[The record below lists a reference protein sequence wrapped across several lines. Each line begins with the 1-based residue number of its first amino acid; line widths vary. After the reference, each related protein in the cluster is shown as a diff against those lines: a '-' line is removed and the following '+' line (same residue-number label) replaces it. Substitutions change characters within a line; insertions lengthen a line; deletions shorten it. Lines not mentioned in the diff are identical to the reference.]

1 MNWKPKFGQLSGDLI
16 IGVVLM
22 VLFTAI
28 PLFGPSR
35 YVIGQLTL
43 FFLWATVVTQWN
55 LVFGVAGI
63 LSLGHMALFAFGGY
77 MTGMLGLYLDWS
89 LWFALPVAGLGTVV
103 FSILIGL
110 ACLRL
115 RGAYVA
121 LLTLCLAQVMY
132 LLIITDTYCF
142 FMDGVTCRNFTGGT
156 RGLTKYGDFGFRAIL
171 GRDWIIGDYYLT
183 LVVLAMATVFS
194 IIVIS
199 SPLGFAFRAL
209 RDNEEYAVSRGI
221 NRFKF
226 QLIVFASSAFF
237 TGLAGGVY
245 AGHFKVMGANTL
257 YLSLMLYLLAMMV
270 IGGLGHP
277 WGPFLGAA
285 ALMLVDEV
293 LKDFISYRYI
303 VLGLII
309 ILFSVLWPHGITGA
323 IDKLWQRLRTIK
335 RKQSIS
341 LQASATQPGIR
352 RSDH

>member
-1 MNWKPKFGQLSGDLI
+1 MSWKTGVGKLSSDLI
-16 IGVVLM
+16 IGIALM
-22 VLFTAI
+22 AFFIAI
-28 PLFGPSR
+28 PLLGPSR
-35 YVIGQLTL
+35 YVITQITL

-63 LSLGHMALFAFGGY
+63 FSLGHMALFAFGGY
-77 MTGMLGLYLDWS
+77 MTGMLGLYLKWS
-89 LWFALPVAGLGTVV
+89 LWFALPVAGLGTVI
-103 FSILIGL
+103 FSLLIGL

-121 LLTLCLAQVMY
+121 LLTLALAQAMY
-132 LLIITDTYCF
+132 LLIITDTTCF

-183 LVVLAMATVFS
+183 LAVLALATVFS
-194 IIVIS
+194 IIMIR
-199 SPLGFAFRAL
+199 SPLGSAFRAL

-226 QLIVFASSAFF
+226 QLLVFASSAFF

-245 AGHFKVMGANTL
+245 AGHFKVMGANIL

-293 LKDFISYRYI
+293 LKDFIAYRYI
-303 VLGLII
+303 VLGLIM
-309 ILFSVLWPHGITGA
+309 ILFAVLWPRGISGA
-323 IDKLWQRLRTIK
+323 IDKLWQRLEAMK
-335 RKQSIS
+335 RKKSIG
-341 LQASATQPGIR
+341 LQASITQQSVDKDG
-352 RSDH
+352 H